1 MDICR
6 YKIKYA
12 DLTSG
17 EHRIDMSEF
26 AKSLQGFA
34 GVFTEIGRL
43 LKYDKITVETD
54 AEIKPGSIDIWAII
68 SSVQQAVADISGMK
82 ELYDTVTA
90 YVFSKRERSDM
101 DKVLDM
107 LKEQMASQHEEHM
120 QQAAARHEESMKALE
135 IFQRQMDKP
144 CRCGVGLV
152 GKNCA
157 SIQISDSE
165 DKVIARIDKET
176 RNCLL
181 QKPKDDV
188 VSTEMELEIVFCE
201 MNLEKKSCK
210 YYLADDYQFRE
221 DDAELAVHRA
231 FIRDPDF
238 DVPGNAYISAF
249 SRQEPLKVSAKI
261 QHSKTG
267 NKVFVM
273 GTV

>member
-43 LKYDKITVETD
+43 LKYDKVTVETD

-68 SSVQQAVADISGMK
+68 SSVQQAAADISGMK

-90 YVFSKRERSDM
+90 YVFSKRERPDM
-101 DKVLDM
+101 DKVLDV
-107 LKEQMASQHEEHM
+107 LKAQMASQHEEHM
-120 QQAAARHEESMKALE
+120 QQTAARHEEAMKALE

-176 RNCLL
+176 RNYLL
-181 QKPKDDV
+181 QKPKDEV
-188 VSTEMELEIVFCE
+188 VSTEMEMEIVLRE
-201 MNLEKKSCK
+201 MDLTKMSCK
-210 YYLADDYQFRE
+210 FCMNEEYQMSE
-221 DDAELAVHRA
+221 EAEPQQYKAV
-231 FIRDPDF
+231 IQDPD
-238 DVPGNAYISAF
+238 VNLPGNRYTKSF
-249 SRQEPLKVSAKI
+249 SEQKPLRVSVKI
-261 QHSKTG
+261 QKSSAGSKY
-267 NKVFVM
+267 FIM
-273 GTV
+273 DAF